1 MMKYTIQSVEKLKIK
16 RGAIAP
22 QKGFGDEGLQ
32 PLSPLL
38 HFVQHLPAPRG
49 VTRNLAPPPLGEGL
63 GWGRI
68 WGANPRKRLFLH
80 ADRDSESSP

>member
-1 MMKYTIQSVEKLKIK
+1 MERHSYWEKKDGVFFSRRPQSVEKLKIK

-49 VTRNLAPPPLGEGL
+49 VTRNIAAPPLGEGL
-63 GWGRI
+63 GLLPTGWGD
-68 WGANPRKRLFLH
+68 GTK
-80 ADRDSESSP
+80 